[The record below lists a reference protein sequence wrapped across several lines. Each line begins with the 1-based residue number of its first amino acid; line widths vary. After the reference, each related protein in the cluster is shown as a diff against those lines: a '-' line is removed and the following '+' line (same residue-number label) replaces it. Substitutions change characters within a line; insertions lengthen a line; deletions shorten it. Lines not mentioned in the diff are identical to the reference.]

1 MNSNSV
7 HSKIRD
13 FFAKPQIISVRRLRS
28 LTLANKN
35 VPFRIWGSTLEG
47 DTYSGREVFTFNG
60 PSRSPGVG
68 YNYNARGYMIMYDM
82 NKGDGLTKTG
92 CIRLCIFS
100 QFAHQVSQVKSKSK
114 IDITPLPTLYLW
126 RYSSLLG

>member
-7 HSKIRD
+7 HNRIKE
-13 FFAKPQIISVRRLRS
+13 FFAKPQFISIRRLRS

-47 DTYSGREVFTFNG
+47 DSYSGREVFTFDG

-68 YNYNARGYMIMYDM
+68 YNYNALGYMIMYDM
-82 NKGDGLTKTG
+82 NKGDYRTFVYDNITKLEMNGITY
-92 CIRLCIFS
+92 
-100 QFAHQVSQVKSKSK
+100 K
-114 IDITPLPTLYLW
+114 ID
-126 RYSSLLG
+126 